1 MPTTLSNESQIRNKA
16 RKLISTTHSLLK
28 KNASKIN
35 PQLANIIKE
44 RLNQT
49 QDALRD
55 GDLRN
60 LNARTEELQRMVDDH
75 LSKFKKSALRQ
86 NVESLFIAIALALF
100 IRTFIVQP
108 FKIPSGSMIP
118 TLLIGDHLLVSKFI
132 YGTKIPFTDKR
143 ILPLSDI
150 KRGDVI
156 VFTYPDYENDPSKRG
171 VDYIKRVI
179 GIPGD
184 SIDVRGRNLYINGQ
198 EIPLRF
204 LGDFLDER
212 SGLGYDKYEENL
224 FGKKH
229 LVIYLKGKDSTE
241 KGSYLP
247 VARVPQGRIFVMG
260 DNRDNS
266 QDSRFWGY
274 VPIENIAGR
283 AFIIHWSWDWD
294 SNGILDKV
302 RWNRI
307 LTIIH

>member
-1 MPTTLSNESQIRNKA
+1 MPTILSNGSQIRSKA
-16 RKLISTTHSLLK
+16 KQLISTTRSLLE
-28 KNASKIN
+28 KNASKIK
-35 PQLANIIKE
+35 PQVAELIRE
-44 RLNQT
+44 RLSQT
-49 QDALRD
+49 EDALRN
-55 GDLRN
+55 GDSRDLT
-60 LNARTEELQRMVDDH
+60 ARTEELQRIVDDH
-75 LSKFKKSALRQ
+75 LSKFKKSGLRQ
-86 NVESLFIAIALALF
+86 NIESLIIAIALALF

-132 YGTKIPFTDKR
+132 YGTEIPFTDKR
-143 ILPLSDI
+143 ILPLSNI

-156 VFTYPDYENDPSKRG
+156 VFTYPNYENDPSKKG

-179 GIPGD
+179 GVPGD
-184 SIDVRGRNLYINGQ
+184 SIDVRGRNLYINGE
-198 EIPLRF
+198 EIPLKF
-204 LGDFLDER
+204 LGDFQDER
-212 SGLGYDKYEENL
+212 SGMEYDEYQENL
-224 FGKKH
+224 LGKKH
-229 LVIYLKGKDSTE
+229 LVMYMKGKEATE

-247 VARVPQGRIFVMG
+247 VAKVPQGRVFVMG

-294 SNGILDKV
+294 SEGILDKV
-302 RWNRI
+302 RWKRI

>member
-1 MPTTLSNESQIRNKA
+1 MPTILSNESQTRNKA
-16 RKLISTTHSLLK
+16 KKLISTTRSLLEN
-28 KNASKIN
+28 NASKIKTN
-35 PQLANIIKE
+35 VAEIIRE

-60 LNARTEELQRMVDDH
+60 LTARTEELQRLFDDH
-75 LSKFKKSALRQ
+75 LSKFKKSGLRQ
-86 NVESLFIAIALALF
+86 NIESLIIAIALALF

-143 ILPLSDI
+143 ILPLNNI
-150 KRGDVI
+150 KRGDII
-156 VFTYPDYENDPSKRG
+156 VFTYPDYENDPSKKG

-198 EIPLRF
+198 EIPLKY
-204 LGDFLDER
+204 LGDFLDKR
-212 SGLGYDKYEENL
+212 SGLEYDEYEENL
-224 FGKKH
+224 FGRKH
-229 LVIYLKGKDSTE
+229 LVMYLHGKESTE

-247 VARVPQGRIFVMG
+247 VARVPQGRVFVMG

-274 VPIENIAGR
+274 VPVENIAGR

-307 LTIIH
+307 FTIIH

>member
-1 MPTTLSNESQIRNKA
+1 MPTILPNESLTRNKA
-16 RKLISTTHSLLK
+16 KKLISTTRSLLE
-28 KNASKIN
+28 KNASKIK
-35 PQLANIIKE
+35 PQLVELIRE

-49 QDALRD
+49 EDALKD
-55 GDLRN
+55 GDSRN
-60 LNARTEELQRMVDDH
+60 LAARTEELQRLIDEH
-75 LSKFKKSALRQ
+75 LSKFKKSGLRQ
-86 NVESLFIAIALALF
+86 NVESLLIAIALALF

-132 YGTKIPFTDKR
+132 YGTEIPFTDKR
-143 ILPLSDI
+143 ILPFSDI

-156 VFTYPDYENDPSKRG
+156 VFTYPNYENDPSKKG

-184 SIDVRGRNLYINGQ
+184 SIDVRGRNLYINGE
-198 EIPLRF
+198 EIPIKF
-204 LGDFLDER
+204 LGDFQDER
-212 SGLGYDKYEENL
+212 SGVAYDRYEENL
-224 FGKKH
+224 LGKKH
-229 LVIYLKGKDSTE
+229 LVIYLKGKGATE

-247 VARVPQGRIFVMG
+247 VVRVPERQFFVMG

-283 AFIIHWSWDWD
+283 AFIIHWSWDWN
-294 SNGILDKV
+294 SEGILDKV

-307 LTIIH
+307 LTLIH

>member
-1 MPTTLSNESQIRNKA
+1 MPTILSNESQIRSKA
-16 RKLISTTHSLLK
+16 KQLISTTRSLLE
-28 KNASKIN
+28 KNASKIK
-35 PQLANIIKE
+35 PQVAELIRE
-44 RLNQT
+44 RLSQT
-49 QDALRD
+49 EDALRN
-55 GDLRN
+55 GDSRDLT
-60 LNARTEELQRMVDDH
+60 ARTEELQRIVDDH
-75 LSKFKKSALRQ
+75 LSKFKKSGLRQ
-86 NVESLFIAIALALF
+86 NIESLIIAIALALF

-132 YGTKIPFTDKR
+132 YGTEIPFTDKR
-143 ILPLSDI
+143 ILPLSNI

-156 VFTYPDYENDPSKRG
+156 VFTYPNYENDPSKKG

-179 GIPGD
+179 GVPGD
-184 SIDVRGRNLYINGQ
+184 SIDVRGRNLYINGE
-198 EIPLRF
+198 EIPLKF
-204 LGDFLDER
+204 LGDFRDER
-212 SGLGYDKYEENL
+212 SGMEYDEYQENL
-224 FGKKH
+224 LGKKH
-229 LVIYLKGKDSTE
+229 LVMYMKGKEATE

-247 VARVPQGRIFVMG
+247 VAKVPQGRVFVMG

-294 SNGILDKV
+294 SEGILDKV
-302 RWNRI
+302 RWKRI